1 MRPLAAALAL
11 PCLPSR
17 RRHRW
22 TRDLPDPFLFFF
34 ERHYCISEFQTLDPT
49 THFVSQVRG
58 AAEGAG
64 LGNAFLSNIQS
75 VDGIFHVVR
84 AFESE
89 EVIHVDD
96 TVDPIRDLET
106 IQLELSKKDL
116 TFVEAAEAKEA
127 KDVKCTPGTKLSL
140 TFTDTIKKCK
150 DLLVVISFLSP
161 PPSALNLKQAANI
174 PVRDGEF
181 STPEVHQHLF
191 LCSCPAAPSAFCST

>member
-1 MRPLAAALAL
+1 M
-11 PCLPSR
+11 
-17 RRHRW
+17 
-22 TRDLPDPFLFFF
+22 
-34 ERHYCISEFQTLDPT
+34 
-49 THFVSQVRG
+49 SQVRG

-106 IQLELSKKDL
+106 IQLELSKKDM

-127 KDVKCTPGTKLSL
+127 KDVKCSPGTKLSL

-150 DLLVVISFLSP
+150 DLLVTGPLPFFSICISSSQCFNLPSFGSSP
-161 PPSALNLKQAANI
+161 
-174 PVRDGEF
+174 F
-181 STPEVHQHLF
+181 SLPHDN
-191 LCSCPAAPSAFCST
+191 S

>member
-1 MRPLAAALAL
+1 MAATIPL
-11 PCLPSR
+11 PSCPSR
-17 RRHRW
+17 RRHCWSGEPPCRGTRTTLRISRAFRRNIRW
-22 TRDLPDPFLFFF
+22 FTA
-34 ERHYCISEFQTLDPT
+34 YCL
-49 THFVSQVRG
+49 QVRG

-96 TVDPIRDLET
+96 TVDPIRDLDT

-116 TFVEAAEAKEA
+116 TFVEAAEAKET
-127 KDVKCTPGTKLSL
+127 KDVKCSPGTKLSL

-150 DLLVVISFLSP
+150 DLLVPSPSLLLSP
-161 PPSALNLKQAANI
+161 HAHVPMLHPGVMRQAG
-174 PVRDGEF
+174 R
-181 STPEVHQHLF
+181 QHSRSRWRF
-191 LCSCPAAPSAFCST
+191 FNS

>member
-1 MRPLAAALAL
+1 L
-11 PCLPSR
+11 
-17 RRHRW
+17 
-22 TRDLPDPFLFFF
+22 
-34 ERHYCISEFQTLDPT
+34 
-49 THFVSQVRG
+49 QVRG

-150 DLLVVISFLSP
+150 DLLVVIILSH
-161 PPSALNLKQAANI
+161 PSSISLILET
-174 PVRDGEF
+174 G
-181 STPEVHQHLF
+181 SQHPRSRWRVLH
-191 LCSCPAAPSAFCST
+191 P

>member
-1 MRPLAAALAL
+1 MYFH
-11 PCLPSR
+11 SR
-17 RRHRW
+17 
-22 TRDLPDPFLFFF
+22 LVL
-34 ERHYCISEFQTLDPT
+34 
-49 THFVSQVRG
+49 QVRG

-127 KDVKCTPGTKLSL
+127 KDVKCSPGTKLSL

-150 DLLVVISFLSP
+150 DLLVAASP
-161 PPSALNLKQAANI
+161 RYPVTHLHTQL
-174 PVRDGEF
+174 PVRHG
-181 STPEVHQHLF
+181 HQSHARCRQPIFLF
-191 LCSCPAAPSAFCST
+191 VTGIFQLLRCAAT

>member
-1 MRPLAAALAL
+1 
-11 PCLPSR
+11 
-17 RRHRW
+17 
-22 TRDLPDPFLFFF
+22 
-34 ERHYCISEFQTLDPT
+34 
-49 THFVSQVRG
+49 
-58 AAEGAG
+58 
-64 LGNAFLSNIQS
+64 LSNIQS

-127 KDVKCTPGTKLSL
+127 KDVKCSPGTKLSL

-150 DLLVVISFLSP
+150 DLLVVP
-161 PPSALNLKQAANI
+161 PRARRSSASLTC
-174 PVRDGEF
+174 DTG
-181 STPEVHQHLF
+181 S
-191 LCSCPAAPSAFCST
+191 

>member
-1 MRPLAAALAL
+1 M
-11 PCLPSR
+11 
-17 RRHRW
+17 
-22 TRDLPDPFLFFF
+22 
-34 ERHYCISEFQTLDPT
+34 
-49 THFVSQVRG
+49 QVRG

-116 TFVEAAEAKEA
+116 TFVEAAEAKEI
-127 KDVKCTPGTKLSL
+127 KDVKCTPGSKLSL

-150 DLLVVISFLSP
+150 ELLVVAPQPFPFTKLNFGSGSQYPRERRGLFYPRGCSFCFYI
-161 PPSALNLKQAANI
+161 A
-174 PVRDGEF
+174 
-181 STPEVHQHLF
+181 
-191 LCSCPAAPSAFCST
+191 

>member
-1 MRPLAAALAL
+1 L
-11 PCLPSR
+11 
-17 RRHRW
+17 
-22 TRDLPDPFLFFF
+22 
-34 ERHYCISEFQTLDPT
+34 
-49 THFVSQVRG
+49 QVRG

-116 TFVEAAEAKEA
+116 NFVEAADAKET
-127 KDVKCTPGTKLSL
+127 KDVKCTPGSKLSL

-150 DLLVVISFLSP
+150 ELLVVARHPLPFTK
-161 PPSALNLKQAANI
+161 LNF
-174 PVRDGEF
+174 G
-181 STPEVHQHLF
+181 SGSQHPRARWGLF
-191 LCSCPAAPSAFCST
+191 DTRGYSVCIHIA

>member
-1 MRPLAAALAL
+1 MRSLAAAFTLS
-11 PCLPSR
+11 CRPSR
-17 RRHRW
+17 GRHCG
-22 TRDLPDPFLFFF
+22 TRNPSHILPVDASNVIDVVSNAPLIA
-34 ERHYCISEFQTLDPT
+34 YSISTLEPPNRLA
-49 THFVSQVRG
+49 VQVRG

-96 TVDPIRDLET
+96 SVDPIRDLET

-150 DLLVVISFLSP
+150 ELLVFCFSFLA
-161 PPSALNLKQAANI
+161 ALPAL
-174 PVRDGEF
+174 PTTTF
-181 STPEVHQHLF
+181 SRLIRGTGCQHPRPRWRF
-191 LCSCPAAPSAFCST
+191 LNP

>member
-1 MRPLAAALAL
+1 L
-11 PCLPSR
+11 
-17 RRHRW
+17 
-22 TRDLPDPFLFFF
+22 
-34 ERHYCISEFQTLDPT
+34 
-49 THFVSQVRG
+49 QVRG

-116 TFVEAAEAKEA
+116 TFVEAAEAKET
-127 KDVKCTPGTKLSL
+127 KDVKCTPARPSL
-140 TFTDTIKKCK
+140 TPSKSAR
-150 DLLVVISFLSP
+150 ISWLLSP
-161 PPSALNLKQAANI
+161 
-174 PVRDGEF
+174 F
-181 STPEVHQHLF
+181 SPLLHQ
-191 LCSCPAAPSAFCST
+191 P

>member
-1 MRPLAAALAL
+1 M
-11 PCLPSR
+11 
-17 RRHRW
+17 
-22 TRDLPDPFLFFF
+22 
-34 ERHYCISEFQTLDPT
+34 
-49 THFVSQVRG
+49 QVRG

-75 VDGIFHVVR
+75 VDGIFHVIR

-96 TVDPIRDLET
+96 SVDPIRDLDT

-150 DLLVVISFLSP
+150 DLLVGAPCAAFMHNAIRCLLPTRASSL
-161 PPSALNLKQAANI
+161 AQAANI
-174 PVRDGEF
+174 PVRDGDF
-181 STPEVHQHLF
+181 STPEVHLP
-191 LCSCPAAPSAFCST
+191 CPCRACIS

>member
-116 TFVEAAEAKEA
+116 TFVEAAEAKET
-127 KDVKCTPGTKLSL
+127 KDVKCTP
-140 TFTDTIKKCK
+140 FFF
-150 DLLVVISFLSP
+150 VVVLSP
-161 PPSALNLKQAANI
+161 KSVIYGVYVVHIDILDVSYDGADASAAAFERKCTPYISNARLKYRSFETA
-174 PVRDGEF
+174 
-181 STPEVHQHLF
+181 S
-191 LCSCPAAPSAFCST
+191 

>member
-1 MRPLAAALAL
+1 M
-11 PCLPSR
+11 
-17 RRHRW
+17 
-22 TRDLPDPFLFFF
+22 F
-34 ERHYCISEFQTLDPT
+34 ETLKLQLGLVP
-49 THFVSQVRG
+49 QVRG

-89 EVIHVDD
+89 DVIHVDD
-96 TVDPIRDLET
+96 SVDPIRDLET

-127 KDVKCTPGTKLSL
+127 KDVKCSPGTKLSL

-150 DLLVVISFLSP
+150 DLLVATARARCCSASLTCGAGSQHPCQRWGFLI
-161 PPSALNLKQAANI
+161 A
-174 PVRDGEF
+174 
-181 STPEVHQHLF
+181 
-191 LCSCPAAPSAFCST
+191 

>member
-1 MRPLAAALAL
+1 M
-11 PCLPSR
+11 
-17 RRHRW
+17 
-22 TRDLPDPFLFFF
+22 
-34 ERHYCISEFQTLDPT
+34 
-49 THFVSQVRG
+49 RG

-96 TVDPIRDLET
+96 TVDPIRDLDT

-116 TFVEAAEAKEA
+116 TFVEAAEAKET
-127 KDVKCTPGTKLSL
+127 KDVKCSPGTKLSL

-150 DLLVVISFLSP
+150 DLLVRSQLHPCS
-161 PPSALNLKQAANI
+161 SCALI
-174 PVRDGEF
+174 
-181 STPEVHQHLF
+181 
-191 LCSCPAAPSAFCST
+191 CPCFAGVMC